1 MLLRRQ
7 FLARIGLCGGVM
19 PLFFRRRQRCCE
31 TMSWPQA
38 APPLVDLT
46 GDARTVG
53 ARFGQL
59 NAPTIRRHMGL
70 MLQEWRR
77 RGLSERQMIERSQP
91 YRRYAEK
98 FAPHWLEEAEGCAQ
112 AAGVCTE
119 HFTAFLAGKYRDLFF
134 VEECTSFFAVG
145 AATADGASLFHKTR
159 DNTAREQTAYIKRIV
174 HSSRPAGFFAT
185 ADTSDM
191 GVMMMA
197 NDRGLAGSADMRGLK
212 EDRPKGRGVM
222 NPYILRLIA
231 ERSERCEE
239 ALAIIQEAI
248 RDGWYAGG
256 AKSGTRW
263 TFTDRFGTALSVA
276 QNSHREEHQFFRD
289 DVAFSWWGE
298 TQEARAFKNKR
309 GKITYRD
316 MNRTAWS
323 PKMCYPAGGSP
334 SVSGMTARV
343 DPRHPADLSR
353 VWFALPAWSV
363 YLPVFPLAQGVAREL
378 ADGSCYL
385 AACELAK
392 QYTDAKTGKVVFPD
406 SFLEA
411 REQIQSE
418 LDADGDKAASQIAV
432 FHGRNQREEAQR
444 VAAEASLSACAKLM
458 AFLRTRSG

>member
-1 MLLRRQ
+1 MLPRRQ
-7 FLARIGLCGGVM
+7 FLARIGLCAAAM
-19 PLFFRRRQRCCE
+19 PALFGRRRRRCQRF
-31 TMSWPQA
+31 SRPQA
-38 APPLVDLT
+38 ASPLVDLT

-53 ARFGQL
+53 ARFGCL
-59 NAPTIRRHMGL
+59 NAPAIRRHMGR
-70 MLQEWRR
+70 MLEEWRR
-77 RGLSERQMIERSQP
+77 RGLSERQMLERSQP

-112 AAGVCTE
+112 AAGISGE

-145 AATADGASLFHKTR
+145 AATADGAPLFHKTR
-159 DNTAREQTAYIKRIV
+159 DNTAREQTAYFKRIV

-185 ADTSDM
+185 ADTSDL
-191 GVMMMA
+191 GVMMMV

-222 NPYILRLIA
+222 NPYILRLVA
-231 ERSERCEE
+231 ERAERCEE

-256 AKSGTRW
+256 ARSGTRW
-263 TFTDRFGTALSVA
+263 TFTDRFGGALSVA

-298 TQEARAFKNKR
+298 SAEAQSLKNKR

-363 YLPVFPLAQGVAREL
+363 YLPVFPLAPGVPREL

-385 AACELAK
+385 AACDLAK
-392 QYTDAKTGKVVFPD
+392 QYTDAKTGKVLFPD
-406 SFLEA
+406 SFLAA
-411 REQIQSE
+411 RERIQAE
-418 LDADGDKAASQIAV
+418 LDADADKAAAQIAV
-432 FHGRNQREEAQR
+432 FHGRNQRAEAQK
-444 VAAEASLSACAKLM
+444 VAAEASLSTCAKLM
-458 AFLRTRSG
+458 AFLRTGTG